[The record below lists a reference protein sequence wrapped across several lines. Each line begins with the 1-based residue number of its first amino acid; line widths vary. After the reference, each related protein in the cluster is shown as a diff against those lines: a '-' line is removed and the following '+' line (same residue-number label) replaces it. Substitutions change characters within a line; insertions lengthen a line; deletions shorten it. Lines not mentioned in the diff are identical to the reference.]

1 MEFEVINDQTSESLD
16 AHQAFVVFYN
26 TLNDQE
32 TTFIA
37 EKKKSKYVASGN
49 LSTSFTFAK
58 TFLVDVSGNLEFGG
72 KTEVKLIVGDALF
85 HPSLTLHSFGTL
97 QINGIPEPERGDFN
111 DRYLEKASRRNLCK

>member
-1 MEFEVINDQTSESLD
+1 VEFEVINDETSESLN

-49 LSTSFTFAK
+49 
-58 TFLVDVSGNLEFGG
+58 
-72 KTEVKLIVGDALF
+72 
-85 HPSLTLHSFGTL
+85 
-97 QINGIPEPERGDFN
+97 
-111 DRYLEKASRRNLCK
+111 